1 MVPYVVE
8 ELLPLPEI
16 EGDEVEPVPPVPTL
30 VEELLPLP
38 GTEEDEPELVPPVPT
53 MVEELLRILEEDKGV
68 DDPSPV
74 TVLVDEIVPPEEIV
88 ENEAEVEVE
97 TCCESVSV
105 SVIE

>member
-1 MVPYVVE
+1 
-8 ELLPLPEI
+8 
-16 EGDEVEPVPPVPTL
+16 
-30 VEELLPLP
+30 
-38 GTEEDEPELVPPVPT
+38 

-88 ENEAEVEVE
+88 ESEAEVEVE